1 MFPRVH
7 YVRYASS
14 SGMGSLTCALRDGR
28 LSFIAGGDVANAI
41 TPAETSTAPPQS
53 DAPARGASALAR
65 TVAESTIALNRIVVS
80 TRLSRTLDDATTRAH
95 GGSRGRRELH
105 W

>member
-1 MFPRVH
+1 
-7 YVRYASS
+7 
-14 SGMGSLTCALRDGR
+14 MGSLTCALRDGR

-80 TRLSRTLDDATTRAH
+80 TRLSRTLDEATTRAH
-95 GGSRGRRELH
+95 AWEHTKLPAK
-105 W
+105 